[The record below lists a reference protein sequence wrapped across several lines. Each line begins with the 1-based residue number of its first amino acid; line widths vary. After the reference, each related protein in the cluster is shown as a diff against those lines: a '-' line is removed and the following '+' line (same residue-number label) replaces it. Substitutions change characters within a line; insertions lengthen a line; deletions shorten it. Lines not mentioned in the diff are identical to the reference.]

1 MSGLRIAPAAGL
13 ALLLVALHTLT
24 LASGIPDELPEE
36 LATIVT
42 ADGERHDFRLHVAR
56 TPEHRRRGLMFVT
69 RLDPDQG
76 MLFDFEV
83 PRSVSMWM
91 KNTPLSLDIVFVRA
105 DGRIANIASHTRPFS
120 KKMIP
125 SHGDVLA
132 VIELPAGTTGRLGI
146 RDGDRV
152 EHAIF
157 PEPGT

>member
-1 MSGLRIAPAAGL
+1 VSGLRIAPAAGL
-13 ALLLVALHTLT
+13 ALLLVTLHTLT
-24 LASGIPDELPEE
+24 LASGVPDELPVES
-36 LATIVT
+36 ATIVT
-42 ADGERHDFRLHVAR
+42 AGGDRHPFRLHMAR

-69 RLDPDQG
+69 RLDDDQG

-91 KNTPLSLDIVFVRA
+91 KNTPLSLDMLFVRA

-132 VIELPAGTTGRLGI
+132 VIELPAGTTARLGI
-146 RDGDRV
+146 SDGDRV
-152 EHAIF
+152 EHPIF
-157 PEPGT
+157 REPRM